1 MTLLREIML
10 VVVLIFL
17 VLFSAN
23 FVLTVL
29 ESRDYLKSQLQAHA
43 QDTATSLGLS
53 MTTALAENDSA
64 NLELLASAIFDRGY
78 FSEITLTGLEGN
90 VLLQRQN
97 PQIIE
102 DIPEWFVELIDLP
115 SPQGRS
121 EITRGWLRLGELKV
135 KAHPGSAYR
144 DLWRIT
150 VDFTYLFCFIL
161 VASYALLGLVISQVM
176 RPLRDV
182 ENQANDIC
190 ERQFAILDSVPRTR
204 ELKRVV
210 EAMNRMSGKLKSLF
224 ESQVAITE
232 KLRIEAKTDPVTGL
246 NNQQA
251 FDSQVQ
257 GVIDSESGPGSSV
270 LLLLQIRDFASI
282 NEQLGFAAAD
292 DLLAHIASRLK
303 DALRSRQNAILA
315 RRRGADFAVF
325 IPQINIELARV
336 ALERILQEVASIQL
350 FTEPDFTNRVHV
362 AAVFAEDQ
370 QPLSELLME
379 ADAGLR
385 AAQADGSNGTQFI
398 IFGNR
403 ENPIME
409 LAQRAAAWRSSLTT
423 IVANEEFLFH
433 YQPIYSL
440 GAHDATHLFANEVFV
455 RVEMNDQVISAGTF
469 MPMAERFGLLIE
481 LDQLIVKRALT
492 ELRPESSDLV
502 LNLSTYSL
510 QHDSFID
517 SLVVL
522 LAEHSRAASKVVFE
536 LQEHA
541 VHLGYEKVR
550 QLIEHGR
557 ALGYR
562 FSVDHFGTSSTS
574 FGYLRSLDLDYIKI
588 DRSFVTQIDT
598 RTDNQFFVQSVVQ
611 IAAARDMQ
619 VIAEGVE
626 RPEELATLRDL
637 GIDAAMGYLLGRPGP
652 EISLT

>member
-10 VVVLIFL
+10 VVVFIFL

-78 FSEITLTGLEGN
+78 FSEIRLTGIDGT
-90 VLLQRQN
+90 VLLHREN
-97 PQIIE
+97 PSLIT
-102 DIPEWFVELIDLP
+102 DIPTWFVELIDLP
-115 SPQGRS
+115 SPMGQS
-121 EITRGWLRLGELKV
+121 EITRGWLRLGELNV
-135 KAHPGSAYR
+135 KAHPGSAYQ

-150 VDFTYLFCFIL
+150 VDFAYLFCFI
-161 VASYALLGLVISQVM
+161 VIASYALFGIVISQVM

-182 ENQANDIC
+182 ESQANAIC
-190 ERQFAILDSVPRTR
+190 ERQFAVLEPVPRTR

-210 EAMNRMSGKLKSLF
+210 EAMNRMSTKLKGLF
-224 ESQVAITE
+224 ESQVALTD
-232 KLRIEAKTDPVTGL
+232 KLRIEASTDPLTGL

-251 FDSQVQ
+251 FDAQVAAL
-257 GVIDSESGPGSSV
+257 IDSETGPGASV
-270 LLLLQIRDFASI
+270 LLLLQLRDFSSI

-292 DLLAHIASRLK
+292 DLLRQVAARFSH
-303 DALRSRQNAILA
+303 ALTSRQNAILA
-315 RRRGADFAVF
+315 RRRGADFAAF

-336 ALERILQEVASIQL
+336 TLERTFQQVASIQRL
-350 FTEPDFTNRVHV
+350 TAPEFSNRVHV
-362 AAVFAEDQ
+362 AAVFAEEKKALAD
-370 QPLSELLME
+370 LLIE

-385 AAQADGSNGTQFI
+385 AAQAESANSAQFV

-403 ENPIME
+403 ENPVME
-409 LAQRAAAWRSSLTT
+409 LAQQAMSWRAALFD
-423 IVANEEFLFH
+423 IVTNEDFLFH
-433 YQPIYSL
+433 YQPIFTL
-440 GAHDATHLFANEVFV
+440 EPDNTTKLFADEVFV
-455 RVEMNDQVISAGTF
+455 RVEMNGQIISAGTF
-469 MPMAERFGLLIE
+469 MPMAERFGLLVE
-481 LDQLIVKRALT
+481 LDKLIITRALM
-492 ELRPESSDLV
+492 ELRDDSPDLV

-510 QHDSFID
+510 QSEAFINW
-517 SLVVL
+517 L
-522 LAEHSRAASKVVFE
+522 LGHLGTQHTTATKVVFE

-541 VHLGYEKVR
+541 VHLAYEQVK
-550 QLIEHGR
+550 QLIERGKT
-557 ALGYR
+557 LGYR

-588 DRSFVTQIDT
+588 DRSFVSHIDT
-598 RTDNQFFVQSVVQ
+598 RTDHQFFVQSVVQ

-626 RPEELATLRDL
+626 RPEELAMLRTL

-652 EISLT
+652 EISIT